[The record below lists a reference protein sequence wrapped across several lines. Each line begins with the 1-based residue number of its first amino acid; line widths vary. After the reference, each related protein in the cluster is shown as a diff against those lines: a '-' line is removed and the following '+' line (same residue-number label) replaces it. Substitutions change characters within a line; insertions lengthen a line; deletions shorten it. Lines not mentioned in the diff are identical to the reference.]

1 MILPWYPTHLLV
13 KLIFPSEQEI
23 NGKLTGIRS
32 SQIWK
37 KNVIDDISGGE
48 MSGPHGPPLATSL
61 RPLTHTRSTRILSP
75 VRSTSTF
82 CRWLVRPSC
91 QTVTLFVGST
101 VIVVENLFA
110 VYFKTVSNLFRLFS
124 RPFNPCPTTRSA
136 LFDLAT
142 CVRSRLDV
150 WNKAGEL
157 SSPTRYARFRRVL
170 ERNSQ
175 HQVFSTYSS
184 T

>member
-1 MILPWYPTHLLV
+1 M
-13 KLIFPSEQEI
+13 
-23 NGKLTGIRS
+23 S
-32 SQIWK
+32 STAFR
-37 KNVIDDISGGE
+37 GGGV
-48 MSGPHGPPLATSL
+48 SGPHGPPLATSL

-75 VRSTSTF
+75 VRSTLTF

-101 VIVVENLFA
+101 VIIVENLFA

-142 CVRSRLDV
+142 CVRSRSDV

-157 SSPTRYARFRRVL
+157 SSPTRYARFRHPRTKFPTL
-170 ERNSQ
+170 SIFN
-175 HQVFSTYSS
+175 VFEYLG
-184 T
+184 